1 MSDTPYRDIKPTPK
15 EKRSGKTRALAALIP
30 NVARKA
36 VGKRGFVDAR
46 ILNDWPQI
54 VGEDLSRHA
63 HPDRLRYP
71 PGRRDSGVLTIR
83 AMGPMAT
90 ELAHL
95 EAVVVDRI
103 NAHFGYR
110 AVASI
115 KILQAPPT
123 RLPMGVKKAPRRAKP
138 PADPAR
144 LASMR
149 ERLEDV
155 EDPELRAILD
165 RLGEAILRRE
175 KDD

>member
-1 MSDTPYRDIKPTPK
+1 MTDTPHPPGKKTKDD
-15 EKRSGKTRALAALIP
+15 KRSGKTRALAALIP
-30 NVARKA
+30 GVARKA

-54 VGEDLSRHA
+54 VGEDLARHA

-71 PGRRDSGVLTIR
+71 PGRRESGTLTIR

-95 EAVVVDRI
+95 EQVVIERI

-110 AVASI
+110 AVAAI

-123 RLPMGVKKAPRRAKP
+123 RLPRDAKKPPRRAKP

-144 LASMR
+144 LAEMR
-149 ERLEDV
+149 AGLETVD
-155 EDPELRAILD
+155 DPELRAVLD
-165 RLGEAILRRE
+165 RIGEAILRRDAA
-175 KDD
+175 K